1 MIRQLVIC
9 LSVLASPVS
18 AELKSSLRPV
28 ARTTTETTAVPSS
41 ISTAQAAPQVSGVV
55 LIPGGVSL
63 RPLLRPRVIEERV
76 MARKRQRARGAVCN
90 DPDIQGSEIGA
101 VPGRLRGCGVSDA
114 VKVREVAGVALS
126 QEAIMNCQTAKSLK
140 KWVSRSAK
148 PALRGNGGGL
158 VSMKVAAHYSC
169 RTRNNQPGAKISEH
183 GRGKAI
189 DISAFTL
196 ANGKQI
202 TVLNGWGRGKDGRAL
217 RKMHAGACGPFGTVL
232 GPQADR
238 FHRDHF
244 HFDTANHRGG
254 NFCR

>member
-1 MIRQLVIC
+1 MIRELVLC
-9 LSVLASPVS
+9 LSVLATPTL
-18 AELKSSLRPV
+18 AELKVSLRPV
-28 ARTTTETTAVPSS
+28 ARSSTATVAVPPPAPV
-41 ISTAQAAPQVSGVV
+41 TQAAAQSPGVV

-76 MARKRQRARGAVCN
+76 MARKRERARGSICN
-90 DPDIQGSEIGA
+90 DPDIQGSQVGA
-101 VPGRLRGCGVSDA
+101 VPGKLRGCGLSGA

-126 QEAIMNCQTAKSLK
+126 QHAIMDCQTAKSLK
-140 KWVSRSAK
+140 TWVARSAK
-148 PALRGNGGGL
+148 PALRGQGGGL
-158 VSMKVAAHYSC
+158 VSMRVAAHYSC

-189 DISAFTL
+189 DLSAFTL

-202 TVLNGWGRGKDGRAL
+202 SVLNDWGRGQKGRAL

-232 GPQADR
+232 GPEADR

-254 NFCR
+254 SYCR